1 MNLKEN
7 IRRILREEIS
17 AKEAY
22 SSYGSIKTIIDGK
35 RDVAFI
41 ELNNIVNRLLI
52 SLKSLKKIKVP
63 SSTESNY
70 IVYREGSEK
79 EAQEL
84 YDIAMK
90 YDGSLSY
97 IASEEDSRRIGQIL
111 GYRQDDI
118 EDYIKHNKKIRG
130 ITENIQRIQEMMGL
144 NENLS
149 PWFKRRFDIDELDDL
164 IKDIKDQIEEGESLD
179 TAIYDT
185 VREFIKKGKF
195 SDIDEFGTDVS
206 YWESYLKYERPL
218 VKYVKEKLGLT
229 DINESSF
236 LRRRVDVSTLDNDIL
251 DNLNYVTDI
260 FLRGLKYGNR
270 MEFDEFKRRIISGI
284 IDDYHGD
291 LSDWGQNE
299 FPYDEIYNFLLER
312 YLPKIESRYNWII
325 SLY

>member
-1 MNLKEN
+1 MNLQEN

-22 SSYGSIKTIIDGK
+22 STYGSIKTIIDGK

-130 ITENIQRIQEMMGL
+130 ITENIQRIQSTMGL

-164 IKDIKDQIEEGESLD
+164 IKDIKDQIEEGESLH

-185 VREFIKKGKF
+185 VRQFIATKNF
-195 SDIDEFGTDVS
+195 SDIDDTGTEQQ
-206 YWESYLKYERPL
+206 YWDSYLRYEKPMI
-218 VKYVKEKLGLT
+218 KYVKEKLG
-229 DINESSF
+229 
-236 LRRRVDVSTLDNDIL
+236 
-251 DNLNYVTDI
+251 
-260 FLRGLKYGNR
+260 
-270 MEFDEFKRRIISGI
+270 
-284 IDDYHGD
+284 ID
-291 LSDWGQNE
+291 
-299 FPYDEIYNFLLER
+299 
-312 YLPKIESRYNWII
+312 
-325 SLY
+325 

>member
-1 MNLKEN
+1 MNL
-7 IRRILREEIS
+7 
-17 AKEAY
+17 
-22 SSYGSIKTIIDGK
+22 
-35 RDVAFI
+35 
-41 ELNNIVNRLLI
+41 
-52 SLKSLKKIKVP
+52 
-63 SSTESNY
+63 
-70 IVYREGSEK
+70 
-79 EAQEL
+79 Q
-84 YDIAMK
+84 
-90 YDGSLSY
+90 
-97 IASEEDSRRIGQIL
+97 
-111 GYRQDDI
+111 
-118 EDYIKHNKKIRG
+118 
-130 ITENIQRIQEMMGL
+130 ENIQRIQEMMGL

-164 IKDIKDQIEEGESLD
+164 IKDIKDQIEEGESLH

-185 VREFIKKGKF
+185 VRQFIATKNF
-195 SDIDEFGTDVS
+195 SDIDDTGTEQQ
-206 YWESYLKYERPL
+206 YWDSYLRYEKPMI
-218 VKYVKEKLGLT
+218 KYVKEKLGLT

-291 LSDWGQNE
+291 LSNWGQDE
-299 FPYDEIYNFLLER
+299 FPYDEIYNFLLDR

>member
-1 MNLKEN
+1 MNLQEN
-7 IRRILREEIS
+7 IR
-17 AKEAY
+17 
-22 SSYGSIKTIIDGK
+22 
-35 RDVAFI
+35 
-41 ELNNIVNRLLI
+41 
-52 SLKSLKKIKVP
+52 
-63 SSTESNY
+63 
-70 IVYREGSEK
+70 
-79 EAQEL
+79 
-84 YDIAMK
+84 
-90 YDGSLSY
+90 
-97 IASEEDSRRIGQIL
+97 
-111 GYRQDDI
+111 
-118 EDYIKHNKKIRG
+118 
-130 ITENIQRIQEMMGL
+130 RIQEMMGL

-164 IKDIKDQIEEGESLD
+164 IKDIKDQIEEGESLH

-260 FLRGLKYGNR
+260 FLSNLRNGD
-270 MEFDEFKRRIISGI
+270 EISFDHFKERIITGI
-284 IDDYHGD
+284 IDNYHSD

-299 FPYDEIYNFLLER
+299 FPYDEIYNFLLDR

-325 SLY
+325 SL

>member
-1 MNLKEN
+1 MNL
-7 IRRILREEIS
+7 
-17 AKEAY
+17 
-22 SSYGSIKTIIDGK
+22 
-35 RDVAFI
+35 
-41 ELNNIVNRLLI
+41 
-52 SLKSLKKIKVP
+52 
-63 SSTESNY
+63 
-70 IVYREGSEK
+70 
-79 EAQEL
+79 Q
-84 YDIAMK
+84 
-90 YDGSLSY
+90 
-97 IASEEDSRRIGQIL
+97 
-111 GYRQDDI
+111 
-118 EDYIKHNKKIRG
+118 
-130 ITENIQRIQEMMGL
+130 ENIQRIQEMMGL

-164 IKDIKDQIEEGESLD
+164 IKDIKDQIEEGESLH

-185 VREFIKKGKF
+185 VRQFIATKNF
-195 SDIDEFGTDVS
+195 SDIDDTGTEQQ
-206 YWESYLKYERPL
+206 YWDSYLRYEKPMI
-218 VKYVKEKLGLT
+218 KYVKEKLGLT

>member
-1 MNLKEN
+1 
-7 IRRILREEIS
+7 
-17 AKEAY
+17 
-22 SSYGSIKTIIDGK
+22 
-35 RDVAFI
+35 
-41 ELNNIVNRLLI
+41 
-52 SLKSLKKIKVP
+52 
-63 SSTESNY
+63 
-70 IVYREGSEK
+70 
-79 EAQEL
+79 
-84 YDIAMK
+84 
-90 YDGSLSY
+90 
-97 IASEEDSRRIGQIL
+97 
-111 GYRQDDI
+111 
-118 EDYIKHNKKIRG
+118 
-130 ITENIQRIQEMMGL
+130 MMGL

-164 IKDIKDQIEEGESLD
+164 IKDIKDQIEEGESLH

-185 VREFIKKGKF
+185 VRQFIATKNF
-195 SDIDEFGTDVS
+195 SDIDDTGTEQQ
-206 YWESYLKYERPL
+206 YWDSYLRYEKPMI
-218 VKYVKEKLGLT
+218 KYVKEKLGLT

>member
-1 MNLKEN
+1 MRKKDEEMNLKEN

-130 ITENIQRIQEMMGL
+130 ITENIQRIQEVMGL
-144 NENLS
+144 NEQITSEFDKQLQWWKSYLNSPMYLERLKKEFPNKPQDFLEKERKERLKNLDNVKTQTHFVNAIS
-149 PWFKRRFDIDELDDL
+149 
-164 IKDIKDQIEEGESLD
+164 KDPGYISGLMIPKNYEGQYYDYKEKKFLKKNKKQLKHKKLLSLKKQKKL
-179 TAIYDT
+179 
-185 VREFIKKGKF
+185 KKG
-195 SDIDEFGTDVS
+195 
-206 YWESYLKYERPL
+206 
-218 VKYVKEKLGLT
+218 
-229 DINESSF
+229 
-236 LRRRVDVSTLDNDIL
+236 
-251 DNLNYVTDI
+251 
-260 FLRGLKYGNR
+260 
-270 MEFDEFKRRIISGI
+270 
-284 IDDYHGD
+284 H
-291 LSDWGQNE
+291 
-299 FPYDEIYNFLLER
+299 
-312 YLPKIESRYNWII
+312 
-325 SLY
+325 

>member
-1 MNLKEN
+1 MNL
-7 IRRILREEIS
+7 
-17 AKEAY
+17 
-22 SSYGSIKTIIDGK
+22 
-35 RDVAFI
+35 
-41 ELNNIVNRLLI
+41 
-52 SLKSLKKIKVP
+52 
-63 SSTESNY
+63 
-70 IVYREGSEK
+70 
-79 EAQEL
+79 Q
-84 YDIAMK
+84 
-90 YDGSLSY
+90 
-97 IASEEDSRRIGQIL
+97 
-111 GYRQDDI
+111 
-118 EDYIKHNKKIRG
+118 
-130 ITENIQRIQEMMGL
+130 ENIQRIQEMMGL

-164 IKDIKDQIEEGESLD
+164 IKDIKDQIEEGESLH

-185 VREFIKKGKF
+185 VRQFIATKNF
-195 SDIDEFGTDVS
+195 SDIDDTGTEQQ
-206 YWESYLKYERPL
+206 YWDSYLRYEKPMI
-218 VKYVKEKLGLT
+218 KYVKEKLGLT

-325 SLY
+325 NLY

>member
-1 MNLKEN
+1 MNPQEN
-7 IRRILREEIS
+7 IRRILSEEIS

-22 SSYGSIKTIIDGK
+22 GSYGSIKTIIDGK

-41 ELNNIVNRLLI
+41 VLNNIVNRLLI

-63 SSTESNY
+63 SSTETNY

-90 YDGSLSY
+90 YGGYLSY
-97 IASEEDSRRIGQIL
+97 EASEEDSRRIGQIL
-111 GYRQDDI
+111 GYKKDEI

-164 IKDIKDQIEEGESLD
+164 VKDIKDQIEEGESLD

-185 VREFIKKGKF
+185 VRQFIATKNF
-195 SDIDEFGTDVS
+195 SDINDTGTEQQ
-206 YWESYLKYERPL
+206 YWDSYLMYEKPMI
-218 VKYVKEKLGLT
+218 KYVKEKLG
-229 DINESSF
+229 
-236 LRRRVDVSTLDNDIL
+236 
-251 DNLNYVTDI
+251 
-260 FLRGLKYGNR
+260 
-270 MEFDEFKRRIISGI
+270 FD
-284 IDDYHGD
+284 
-291 LSDWGQNE
+291 
-299 FPYDEIYNFLLER
+299 
-312 YLPKIESRYNWII
+312 
-325 SLY
+325 

>member
-1 MNLKEN
+1 MNL
-7 IRRILREEIS
+7 
-17 AKEAY
+17 
-22 SSYGSIKTIIDGK
+22 
-35 RDVAFI
+35 
-41 ELNNIVNRLLI
+41 
-52 SLKSLKKIKVP
+52 
-63 SSTESNY
+63 
-70 IVYREGSEK
+70 
-79 EAQEL
+79 Q
-84 YDIAMK
+84 
-90 YDGSLSY
+90 
-97 IASEEDSRRIGQIL
+97 
-111 GYRQDDI
+111 
-118 EDYIKHNKKIRG
+118 
-130 ITENIQRIQEMMGL
+130 ENIQRIQEMMGL

>member
-1 MNLKEN
+1 MNL
-7 IRRILREEIS
+7 
-17 AKEAY
+17 
-22 SSYGSIKTIIDGK
+22 
-35 RDVAFI
+35 
-41 ELNNIVNRLLI
+41 
-52 SLKSLKKIKVP
+52 
-63 SSTESNY
+63 
-70 IVYREGSEK
+70 
-79 EAQEL
+79 Q
-84 YDIAMK
+84 
-90 YDGSLSY
+90 
-97 IASEEDSRRIGQIL
+97 
-111 GYRQDDI
+111 
-118 EDYIKHNKKIRG
+118 
-130 ITENIQRIQEMMGL
+130 ENIQRIQEMMGL

-291 LSDWGQNE
+291 LSNWGQDE
-299 FPYDEIYNFLLER
+299 FPYDEIYNFLLDR

>member
-1 MNLKEN
+1 MNLQEN
-7 IRRILREEIS
+7 IR
-17 AKEAY
+17 
-22 SSYGSIKTIIDGK
+22 
-35 RDVAFI
+35 
-41 ELNNIVNRLLI
+41 
-52 SLKSLKKIKVP
+52 
-63 SSTESNY
+63 
-70 IVYREGSEK
+70 
-79 EAQEL
+79 
-84 YDIAMK
+84 
-90 YDGSLSY
+90 
-97 IASEEDSRRIGQIL
+97 
-111 GYRQDDI
+111 
-118 EDYIKHNKKIRG
+118 
-130 ITENIQRIQEMMGL
+130 RIQEMMGL

-325 SLY
+325 NLY

>member
-84 YDIAMK
+84 YNIAMK

-130 ITENIQRIQEMMGL
+130 ITENIRRIQEMMGL

-164 IKDIKDQIEEGESLD
+164 VKDVKDQIEEGESLS

-185 VREFIKKGKF
+185 VRQFIATKNF
-195 SDIDEFGTDVS
+195 SDIDDTGTEQQ
-206 YWESYLKYERPL
+206 YWDSYLRYEKPMI
-218 VKYVKEKLGLT
+218 KYVKEKLGLT

-236 LRRRVDVSTLDNDIL
+236 LRRRVDVSTLDSDVL

-260 FLRGLKYGNR
+260 FLSNLRNGD
-270 MEFDEFKRRIISGI
+270 EISFDHFKERIITGI
-284 IDDYHGD
+284 IDNYHGD
-291 LSDWGQNE
+291 LSNWGQDE
-299 FPYDEIYNFLLER
+299 FPYDQIYNFLLDR

-325 SLY
+325 SL

>member
-1 MNLKEN
+1 MNLQEN
-7 IRRILREEIS
+7 IR
-17 AKEAY
+17 
-22 SSYGSIKTIIDGK
+22 
-35 RDVAFI
+35 
-41 ELNNIVNRLLI
+41 
-52 SLKSLKKIKVP
+52 
-63 SSTESNY
+63 
-70 IVYREGSEK
+70 
-79 EAQEL
+79 
-84 YDIAMK
+84 
-90 YDGSLSY
+90 
-97 IASEEDSRRIGQIL
+97 
-111 GYRQDDI
+111 
-118 EDYIKHNKKIRG
+118 
-130 ITENIQRIQEMMGL
+130 RIQEMMGL